1 MNTILLILCN
11 ALSCFI
17 ISTILFQFMNGK
29 YKKSSQS
36 RYVYI
41 VIETVTVIFTTC
53 INMLNHSILNLVVWG
68 VLTGIIAYALY
79 YEDMDKPLRRIIEC
93 EALVFCMSVCESLG
107 AVSYTHLRAHETDSY
122 LVCRLLLEK
131 KNAVFCLKKKRIEIT
146 VCS

>member
-41 VIETVTVIFTTC
+41 VIETVTMIFTTC

-68 VLTGIIAYALY
+68 RKLQSVGSRAR
-79 YEDMDKPLRRIIEC
+79 KR
-93 EALVFCMSVCESLG
+93 EAGTIGSE
-107 AVSYTHLRAHETDSY
+107 RA
-122 LVCRLLLEK
+122 
-131 KNAVFCLKKKRIEIT
+131 
-146 VCS
+146 

>member
-29 YKKSSQS
+29 YERSSQN

-41 VIETVTVIFTTC
+41 VVETVTVIFTTC

-68 VLTGIIAYALY
+68 VLTVYPY
-79 YEDMDKPLRRIIEC
+79 PHNTEHM
-93 EALVFCMSVCESLG
+93 
-107 AVSYTHLRAHETDSY
+107 
-122 LVCRLLLEK
+122 LLSPSTRPRPPDLIW
-131 KNAVFCLKKKRIEIT
+131 ND
-146 VCS
+146 

>member
-53 INMLNHSILNLVVWG
+53 INNSDLHKVGSCG
-68 VLTGIIAYALY
+68 TGY
-79 YEDMDKPLRRIIEC
+79 
-93 EALVFCMSVCESLG
+93 
-107 AVSYTHLRAHETDSY
+107 
-122 LVCRLLLEK
+122 
-131 KNAVFCLKKKRIEIT
+131 
-146 VCS
+146 

>member
-41 VIETVTVIFTTC
+41 VIETDTVMFTSGALGRVDGGDRIC
-53 INMLNHSILNLVVWG
+53 S
-68 VLTGIIAYALY
+68 VL
-79 YEDMDKPLRRIIEC
+79 
-93 EALVFCMSVCESLG
+93 
-107 AVSYTHLRAHETDSY
+107 
-122 LVCRLLLEK
+122 
-131 KNAVFCLKKKRIEIT
+131 
-146 VCS
+146 

>member
-68 VLTGIIAYALY
+68 VLTGIIAYS
-79 YEDMDKPLRRIIEC
+79 C
-93 EALVFCMSVCESLG
+93 SFLVKSLTSCKKIVLG
-107 AVSYTHLRAHETDSY
+107 A
-122 LVCRLLLEK
+122 EK
-131 KNAVFCLKKKRIEIT
+131 VKY
-146 VCS
+146 